1 MVDKEMLMAIREMMQ
16 EELQPINKRLEA
28 VEKLATKTAEDL
40 NEVKT
45 LSTKTAV
52 LMENDVATNIS
63 LLQEDND
70 NIMRK
75 LKRMEKLPQVVND
88 IQSDVSVIKNVV
100 AGHSKS
106 IDDLKKAQ

>member
-88 IQSDVSVIKNVV
+88 TDVSVIKNVV